1 MIINEFTIPAIAALK
16 STDADAIRQIVAVL
30 SEEIVN
36 LRKDVEE
43 LKSRKITPTTY
54 VKNYKR

>member
-1 MIINEFTIPAIAALK
+1 MIINEFTIPAITALR

-36 LRKDVEE
+36 LRRDVDE